1 MVGSGRLLAGNR
13 AGILDEDHSSTH
25 IAMSEDKHF
34 NESEQPV
41 PHALEDHRPSDAP
54 AARSMIAII
63 GGILA
68 LGALVATV
76 LYYTVYQ
83 HKGTTDPVPV
93 ENVR

>member
-1 MVGSGRLLAGNR
+1 
-13 AGILDEDHSSTH
+13 
-25 IAMSEDKHF
+25 MSADKHF
-34 NESEQPV
+34 HPPAPV
-41 PHALEDHRPSDAP
+41 PDALEDHKPDDMP

-83 HKGTTDPVPV
+83 HRGATDPVPV